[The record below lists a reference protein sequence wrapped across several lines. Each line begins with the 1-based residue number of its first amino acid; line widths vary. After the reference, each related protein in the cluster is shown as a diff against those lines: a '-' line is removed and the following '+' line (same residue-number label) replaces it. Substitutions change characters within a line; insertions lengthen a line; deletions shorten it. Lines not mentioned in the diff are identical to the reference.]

1 MSADNNVE
9 LKKIIQSY
17 GLTLDDVSAYTD
29 YSLDMVKAWV
39 SNPNSAR
46 YRVVQDRAIR
56 LLKYEIE
63 SRRIPLKRDT

>member
-9 LKKIIQSY
+9 IKKIIQSY

-63 SRRIPLKRDT
+63 SRRIPLKHDT